1 MAQPVKNPVYF
12 IFNITT
18 KYFHDWKKDIL
29 CLSFFNLSGIFKTS
43 EQNKQNDETLQRRQA
58 IAPISYKIG
67 RGALHNEA
75 INFWSSLVQKNAAAV
90 KCAVM
95 FLFHLLKRNSC
106 EMIIRL
112 LSYECKK
119 GGGERSEHAYDPTW
133 LLISDDYVSLEMA
146 NCSHFFEW
154 SFFECHIVEQQKA
167 KWMMFHISIYIWL
180 LIKYKGLNLPKFGGF
195 SSVLMN

>member
-1 MAQPVKNPVYF
+1 MGSEPWGPQSESRRCHWQAVSLAESWESYDNKAKCYRMLP
-12 IFNITT
+12 I
-18 KYFHDWKKDIL
+18 

-119 GGGERSEHAYDPTW
+119 GGGERSEHAYDPT
-133 LLISDDYVSLEMA
+133 
-146 NCSHFFEW
+146 
-154 SFFECHIVEQQKA
+154 
-167 KWMMFHISIYIWL
+167 
-180 LIKYKGLNLPKFGGF
+180 
-195 SSVLMN
+195 

>member
-1 MAQPVKNPVYF
+1 MLNKPCIPGTNPTWEWCIILFTHYWIQFSSIFWWLYMTVY
-12 IFNITT
+12 
-18 KYFHDWKKDIL
+18 W
-29 CLSFFNLSGIFKTS
+29 G
-43 EQNKQNDETLQRRQA
+43 
-58 IAPISYKIG
+58 G
-67 RGALHNEA
+67 GALHNEA
-75 INFWSSLVQKNAAAV
+75 INFWSSLVQKNATAV

-106 EMIIRL
+106 EMRIRL

-154 SFFECHIVEQQKA
+154 SFFECHILEQQKA
-167 KWMMFHISIYIWL
+167 KWMMFYISIYIWL
-180 LIKYKGLNLPKFGGF
+180 LIKYKGLNLPKFWGF
-195 SSVLMN
+195 FSVLMN